1 MAHLARSFAALPDRN
16 QAPLLLGEMATAPC
30 QFCPV
35 AADAPLALY
44 GAGNLGRLAREFLK
58 AVGHDFDM
66 AIDRNAKELA
76 QSSYWSGVQLVHPD
90 NVTERAKNNYRLAVS
105 LVSSPYVAIE
115 HFLLAQ
121 GFRDVVPFYDLAE
134 SFRNVH
140 PLSNGWFSSTL
151 TPSDQNNTAEVL
163 KLWDDDVSRAHH
175 LQCLAWRRLREEWSF
190 ESAPLVPSDRYFIP
204 EVTRGLRSDEILID
218 GGAHHGHVTKAFLRK
233 TNGVFEQI
241 VAIEPDSSNR
251 ALLRDN
257 LQSWLPDDPRV
268 TIYDCA
274 LADREDEAPF
284 RENLGYASQL
294 SDTGQVRVT
303 VRLLD
308 GMELSPT
315 FIKLHLEGGELAALK
330 GARQTLLSS

>member
-121 GFRDVVPFYDLAE
+121 GFSRMLCRFMTWPKASGTFIRCRMAGFLRR
-134 SFRNVH
+134 S
-140 PLSNGWFSSTL
+140 

-190 ESAPLVPSDRYFIP
+190 
-204 EVTRGLRSDEILID
+204 G
-218 GGAHHGHVTKAFLRK
+218 
-233 TNGVFEQI
+233 
-241 VAIEPDSSNR
+241 
-251 ALLRDN
+251 
-257 LQSWLPDDPRV
+257 
-268 TIYDCA
+268 
-274 LADREDEAPF
+274 
-284 RENLGYASQL
+284 
-294 SDTGQVRVT
+294 
-303 VRLLD
+303 
-308 GMELSPT
+308 
-315 FIKLHLEGGELAALK
+315 
-330 GARQTLLSS
+330 